1 MNKLE
6 ERMAR
11 ITLRSHEIAEMRR
24 KRRKTILAVCT
35 PLALCCVIAFL
46 LFPYSDH
53 QPENNEQQTDY
64 PYNYV
69 MINGKKT
76 ITNQATIGE
85 FAIYLEKCCNSA
97 SIGAAKPEDDG
108 DLSLQKPA
116 QIGSSSI
123 ADTLMIEF
131 TGKAGSQTYVLSGN
145 TLQDKTNRKTIIL
158 TPPQIEAI
166 RRYAA

>member
-1 MNKLE
+1 MNQLE

-24 KRRKTILAVCT
+24 KRRKSILAVCA

-53 QPENNEQQTDY
+53 QPESNEQETDY

-69 MINGKKT
+69 TISSKKT
-76 ITNQATIGE
+76 ITDQSVVDELAT
-85 FAIYLEKCCNSA
+85 YLEKCCSSA
-97 SIGAAKPEDDG
+97 SVGDIKPEDDG

-131 TGKAGSQTYVLSGN
+131 TGKAGSQIYILSGN
-145 TLQDKTNRKTIIL
+145 TLQDKTNGKTVTL